1 MTNSFDNSAI
11 ESYLNEY
18 SKREAEKTRSL
29 NIKNS
34 RKEIPVKLAKI
45 LGLAVLVTCIGLAI
59 KLGLSFHSQHT
70 IKNISDGVSFIQ
82 EEKKDKTI
90 NIEKILNDSEKSKK
104 FNDFV
109 NSENKNNK
117 ILRNYYIFDH
127 IKVDYGAIEEVVIG
141 RHFDN
146 ENSEPLST
154 YCYVDSFTEGFKK
167 TFYLIN
173 IDEKGREEAEITKK
187 MIEASNFSR
196 EDLLNAQSRCGI

>member
-1 MTNSFDNSAI
+1 MSNVFDNSAI

-34 RKEIPVKLAKI
+34 RKEIPVLLTKV
-45 LGLAVLVTCIGLAI
+45 LGLGILFVCIGLAI
-59 KLGLSFHSQHT
+59 NFGLSFHSKHT
-70 IKNISDGVSFIQ
+70 IKNISESDSVLQ
-82 EEKKDKTI
+82 NEKKDTTI
-90 NIEKILNDSEKSKK
+90 NLEKILNDSEKSKN

-109 NSENKNNK
+109 NFENKNEK
-117 ILRNYYIFDH
+117 ILRNFYIFDH
-127 IKVDYGAIEEVVIG
+127 IKIDYGAIKEVVIG

-146 ENSEPLST
+146 ENSEPLSI

-187 MIEASNFSR
+187 MITASNFSQ
-196 EDLLNAQSRCGI
+196 EDLLNAQSKCGI